1 MTDETTPLP
10 GNDSQPPGSRIA
22 FERLRERTDELEL
35 IISGLL
41 AFALLTVP
49 GRIFDSWAANAIH
62 VEGLFEYA
70 LQFGFIVSAG
80 LSYALGFAFIVHM
93 AIRGYWI
100 GLIGLK
106 SNFPAGIRWERV
118 PFMGAVTRA
127 FYQQRIGDLGN
138 TIDQAD
144 RAASILFAMTIL
156 FALTMAWV
164 GVLAVV
170 MILLGGTIGSTF
182 RGGEQATRI
191 VLVAAYFGFII
202 AGLAPVVL
210 EKLIAR
216 REAAGKPS
224 PVLRRTVRG
233 LLRGLGLLIPQRLI
247 APVQLTLQSN
257 LNGRGFMAVYIVVI
271 ALAMLIG
278 GAQVFNSA
286 LFAMINRYDVLTT
299 EAVDHGML
307 SAHYESLRSEHDV
320 LLHYPMI
327 PADRI
332 AEADLRLFIPHQ
344 PKRDNPLARE
354 RCTALADGRNTAEGE
369 AAATQARA
377 CIASLWR
384 VTLDGKPLS
393 LDDFVPIERR
403 DLGLRGLVGYIP
415 IGALPPGRH
424 DLRLAWNPQG
434 EKTGPMRRRDY
445 RIPFWFTPGIDQAVA
460 GD

>member
-1 MTDETTPLP
+1 MSDETVPQP
-10 GNDSQPPGSRIA
+10 GHDSPPPGSRIA

-49 GRIFDSWAANAIH
+49 GRIFDSWATNAIH

-70 LQFGFIVSAG
+70 LQFGFLVSAG
-80 LSYALGFAFIVHM
+80 LSYALAFAFIIHL

-106 SNFPAGIRWERV
+106 STFPAGIRWERV
-118 PFMGAVTRA
+118 PFMGTVARA
-127 FYQQRIGDLGN
+127 FHQERVGDLGS
-138 TIDQAD
+138 TIDRAD

-156 FALTMAWV
+156 IALTIAWV

-170 MILLGGTIGSTF
+170 LILLGGLMGSAF
-182 RGGEQATRI
+182 HGGQRAIRVI
-191 VLVAAYFGFII
+191 LVAAYVLFLL
-202 AGLAPVVL
+202 ASLAPVVL
-210 EKLIAR
+210 ERLIAR
-216 REAAGKPS
+216 REAAGKAS
-224 PVLRRTVRG
+224 PGLQRTVRG
-233 LLRGLGLLIPQRLI
+233 LLRFLGIVIPQRLI

-257 LNGRGFMAVYIVVI
+257 LNGRGFMAVYVVVI

-278 GAQVFNSA
+278 SVQVVNSA
-286 LFAMINRYDVLTT
+286 MFSMINRYDVLTG

-307 SAHYESLRSEHDV
+307 SAHYESLRSEHD
-320 LLHYPMI
+320 LLLRYPMI

-332 AEADLRLFIPHQ
+332 AEAHLRLFIPHQ

-354 RCTALADGRNTAEGE
+354 RCPALPEGRNSAEGP
-369 AAATQARA
+369 AAATLAHA
-377 CIASLWR
+377 CIASFWR
-384 VTLDGKPLS
+384 VTLDGKALP

-403 DLGLRGLVGYIP
+403 DLGMRGLVGYVP

-424 DLRLAWNPQG
+424 DLYLAWNADG
-434 EKTGPMRRRDY
+434 EKEGPLRRREY
-445 RIPFWFTPGIDQAVA
+445 RIPFWFTPGVEQGVR
-460 GD
+460 

>member
-1 MTDETTPLP
+1 MSDETVPQP
-10 GNDSQPPGSRIA
+10 GNDSPPPGSRIA

-49 GRIFDSWAANAIH
+49 GRIFDSWATNAIH

-70 LQFGFIVSAG
+70 LQFGFLVSAG
-80 LSYALGFAFIVHM
+80 LSYALAFAFIIHL

-106 SNFPAGIRWERV
+106 STFPAGIRWERV
-118 PFMGAVTRA
+118 PFMGTVARA
-127 FYQQRIGDLGN
+127 FHQERVGDLGS
-138 TIDQAD
+138 TIDRAD

-156 FALTMAWV
+156 IALTIAWV

-170 MILLGGTIGSTF
+170 LILLGGLMGSAF
-182 RGGEQATRI
+182 HGGQRAIRVI
-191 VLVAAYFGFII
+191 LVAAYVLFLL
-202 AGLAPVVL
+202 ASLAPVVL
-210 EKLIAR
+210 ERLIAR

-224 PVLRRTVRG
+224 PGLQRTVRG
-233 LLRGLGLLIPQRLI
+233 LLRFLGIVIPQRLI

-257 LNGRGFMAVYIVVI
+257 LNGRSFMAVYVVVI

-278 GAQVFNSA
+278 SVQVVNSA
-286 LFAMINRYDVLTT
+286 MFSMINRYDVLTG

-307 SAHYESLRSEHDV
+307 SAHYESLRSEHD
-320 LLHYPMI
+320 LLLRYPMI

-332 AEADLRLFIPHQ
+332 AEAHLRLFIPHQ

-354 RCTALADGRNTAEGE
+354 RCAALPEGRNTAEGP
-369 AAATQARA
+369 AAAALAHA
-377 CIASLWR
+377 CIASFWR
-384 VTLDGKPLS
+384 VTLDGKALP

-403 DLGLRGLVGYIP
+403 DLGMRGLVGYVP

-424 DLRLAWNPQG
+424 DLYLAWNADG
-434 EKTGPMRRRDY
+434 EKEGPLRRREY
-445 RIPFWFTPGIDQAVA
+445 RIPFWFTPGIEQGVR
-460 GD
+460 